1 MQLTLVY
8 ENTFYHS
15 QDQFFVE
22 IPPSQIPTRNLK
34 KLVLRMIKFVFHK
47 EKLDPIDTVYEKHI
61 LSFSRGA
68 FHFQKIFLIIL
79 LFYNRARKRVPAHIS
94 KNRSDWISNKNR

>member
-1 MQLTLVY
+1 MKS
-8 ENTFYHS
+8 TFYHS

-47 EKLDPIDTVYEKHI
+47 EKLDPIDTVNGKHFII
-61 LSFSRGA
+61 LKRSFSWDFDLVEFERTG
-68 FHFQKIFLIIL
+68 K
-79 LFYNRARKRVPAHIS
+79 VS
-94 KNRSDWISNKNR
+94 